1 MADPLRL
8 VAFDL
13 DGTLIDSAD
22 SIVNGVLACWA
33 ACGFPA
39 PEKENIRR
47 IIGLPWEESICE
59 LLPGAGKTEFAQ
71 IKAYHAEVASG
82 KRPRPSRKE
91 NLFPGINDVLKQVE
105 DAGYLLSIITSRSSG
120 RLQELLEANGIGRR
134 FVTLK
139 TTDNGPGKP
148 NPFLMNQTLLE
159 LGVDK
164 ENAVM
169 IGDTTFD
176 MIMARSA
183 GTAAIGVSWGV
194 HETDELIE
202 AGADH
207 VVNDVICLYD
217 AINLAVE
224 I

>member
-1 MADPLRL
+1 MSDPLRL

-13 DGTLIDSAD
+13 DGTLLDSAD
-22 SIVNGVLACWA
+22 SIVTGVLTCWE

-39 PEKENIRR
+39 PEKEHIRR

-59 LLPGAGKTEFAQ
+59 LLPGAGETEFNK
-71 IKAYHAEVASG
+71 IRAYHAEVASG
-82 KRPRPSRKE
+82 KRPHPSRQE
-91 NLFPGINDVLKQVE
+91 RLFPGIKEALDQFE
-105 DAGYLLSIITSRSSG
+105 EAGFLLSVITSRSSG
-120 RLQELLEANGIGRR
+120 RLQDLLEANGIGKR
-134 FVTLK
+134 FITLK

-148 NPFLMNQTLLE
+148 NPFLMNQTLSE

-183 GTAAIGVSWGV
+183 GTTAIGVSWGV
-194 HETDELIE
+194 HEADELTS
-202 AGADH
+202 AGAHH
-207 VVNDVICLYD
+207 VVDDVLCLYD
-217 AINLAVE
+217 TINLEVNF
-224 I
+224 

>member
-1 MADPLRL
+1 MSDPLRL

-22 SIVNGVLACWA
+22 SIVTGVLACWD

-47 IIGLPWEESICE
+47 IIGLPWEASICE
-59 LLPGAGKTEFAQ
+59 LLPGAGKTEFDQ
-71 IKAYHAEVASG
+71 IKAYHLDVASG
-82 KRPRPSRKE
+82 KRPRPPRKE
-91 NLFPGINDVLKQVE
+91 RLFPGIKNVLNQVE
-105 DAGYLLSIITSRSSG
+105 EAGYLLSIITSRSSG

-134 FVTLK
+134 FATLK
-139 TTDNGPGKP
+139 TTDDGPGKP
-148 NPFLMNQTLLE
+148 NPFLMDQTLLE

-183 GTAAIGVSWGV
+183 GTAAIGVTWGV
-194 HETDELIE
+194 HESDELIG
-202 AGADH
+202 AGAGH
-207 VVNDVICLYD
+207 VVDDLPCLYD

-224 I
+224 L

>member
-1 MADPLRL
+1 MSDPLRL

-13 DGTLIDSAD
+13 DGTLLDSAN
-22 SIVNGVLACWA
+22 SIVTGVLACWE

-39 PEKENIRR
+39 PENERIRR
-47 IIGLPWEESICE
+47 IIGLPWKESIYE
-59 LLPGAGKTEFAQ
+59 LLPGAGETEFAQ
-71 IKAYHAEVASG
+71 IKAYHTEVASG
-82 KRPRPSRKE
+82 KRPRPFRQES
-91 NLFPGINDVLKQVE
+91 LFPGIEDALDRVE
-105 DAGYLLSIITSRSSG
+105 EAGYLLSVITSRSSD
-120 RLQELLEANGIGRR
+120 RLKNLLEANGIGKR
-134 FVTLK
+134 FITLK

-148 NPFLMNQTLLE
+148 NPFLMNQTLSE

-194 HETDELIE
+194 HESDELTK

-207 VVNDVICLYD
+207 VVDEVLQLYD
-217 AINLAVE
+217 TINLVVSV
-224 I
+224 

>member
-1 MADPLRL
+1 LRL

-13 DGTLIDSAD
+13 DGTLIDSAE
-22 SIVNGVLACWA
+22 SIVTGVLACWD

-39 PEKENIRR
+39 PEKEKIRR

-59 LLPGAGKTEFAQ
+59 LLPGAGKTEFDQ
-71 IKAYHAEVASG
+71 IKAYHLEVASG

-91 NLFPGINDVLKQVE
+91 RLFPGIKDVLNQVE
-105 DAGYLLSIITSRSSG
+105 EAGYLLSIITSRSSG
-120 RLQELLEANGIGRR
+120 RLQELLESNGIGRR
-134 FVTLK
+134 FATLK
-139 TTDNGPGKP
+139 TTDDGPGKP
-148 NPFLMNQTLLE
+148 NPFLMHQTLLE
-159 LGVDK
+159 VGVNK

-183 GTAAIGVSWGV
+183 GTAAIGVNWGV
-194 HETDELIE
+194 HEADELIE

-207 VVNDVICLYD
+207 VVDDVLCLYD
-217 AINLAVE
+217 AINLAVKF
-224 I
+224 

>member
-1 MADPLRL
+1 MSDPLRL
-8 VAFDL
+8 AAFDL
-13 DGTLIDSAD
+13 DGTLLDSAN
-22 SIVNGVLACWA
+22 SIVTGVLACWE

-39 PEKENIRR
+39 PDKNHIRR

-59 LLPGAGKTEFAQ
+59 LLPGAGETEFAQ

-82 KRPRPSRKE
+82 ERLHPSRKE
-91 NLFPGINDVLKQVE
+91 SLFPGIEEALDRVE
-105 DAGYLLSIITSRSSG
+105 EAGYLLSIITSRSSG
-120 RLQELLEANGIGRR
+120 RLHKLLEANGIGER
-134 FVTLK
+134 FITLK

-148 NPFLMNQTLLE
+148 NPFLMNQTLSE
-159 LGVDK
+159 LGVVK

-194 HETDELIE
+194 HESDELTQ
-202 AGADH
+202 AGAHH
-207 VVNDVICLYD
+207 VVDEVLCLPDTIY
-217 AINLAVE
+217 LVV
-224 I
+224 

>member
-1 MADPLRL
+1 MSDPLRL
-8 VAFDL
+8 AAFDL
-13 DGTLIDSAD
+13 DGTLLDSTS
-22 SIVNGVLACWA
+22 SIVTGVLACWQ

-39 PEKENIRR
+39 PDKNHIRR

-59 LLPGAGKTEFAQ
+59 LLPGAGETEFAQ

-82 KRPRPSRKE
+82 ERLRPSRQE
-91 NLFPGINDVLKQVE
+91 SLFPGIVE
-105 DAGYLLSIITSRSSG
+105 ALDRVGEAGYLLSIITSRSSG
-120 RLQELLEANGIGRR
+120 RLQKLLEANGIGER
-134 FVTLK
+134 FITLK

-148 NPFLMNQTLLE
+148 NPFLMNQTLSE
-159 LGVDK
+159 LGVVK

-194 HETDELIE
+194 HKPDELTQ
-202 AGADH
+202 AGAHH
-207 VVNDVICLYD
+207 VVDEVLCLPDTIY
-217 AINLAVE
+217 LVV
-224 I
+224 